1 MFYFWISILTCPLP
15 ASGSTPKNPNKPT
28 NHVKQNCRV
37 FSPCAQAKQKVLCII
52 NVVSPKDSDWPVY
65 ISWECAQKGKKRKK
79 RSQQDECVSG
89 SERVL
94 PSFRSDGSSIN
105 ALLSER
111 SGERCLIFLLETE
124 KKKKKTQ
131 TKTVAF
137 VSCRKSYTHRS
148 PFSNY
153 FLIWSFTVA
162 ISVQS
167 FGTCFLCQTFCLL
180 MNCHVHNVIF
190 ILNFII
196 VFFFFSL
203 LFLFCFMFCFELD
216 FQRLRYFVCLFIWCW

>member
-1 MFYFWISILTCPLP
+1 MPYYQSGVGKGVSFFYS
-15 ASGSTPKNPNKPT
+15 
-28 NHVKQNCRV
+28 KQR
-37 FSPCAQAKQKVLCII
+37 
-52 NVVSPKDSDWPVY
+52 
-65 ISWECAQKGKKRKK
+65 KR
-79 RSQQDECVSG
+79 
-89 SERVL
+89 
-94 PSFRSDGSSIN
+94 
-105 ALLSER
+105 
-111 SGERCLIFLLETE
+111 
-124 KKKKKTQ
+124 KKKTQ

-196 VFFFFSL
+196 VFFVFFHCCFCFVLCFASNWTSNVCDIL
-203 LFLFCFMFCFELD
+203 YAFLFDVGKL
-216 FQRLRYFVCLFIWCW
+216 RLGYLMMILLYLENVYYYY